1 MKSAPIPE
9 IFTALHDRF
18 GPQGWWPAETAGE
31 MIIGA
36 ILVQNTA
43 WTNVEKAI
51 ASLRAADALHWP
63 ALHRMTAPRLA
74 ALIRPAGYFNVKAAR
89 LKSFAAFLD
98 ETHGGSVE
106 ALLAR
111 PAAELRALLLG
122 VKGVGPETA
131 DSIVLY
137 AAHQPVFVVD
147 AYTRRILRRHRWA
160 REDASYDDL
169 AALFTRRLPA
179 DARLFNEYHA
189 LLVRLAKEHCTAR
202 VPACAECPL
211 RAWLPPLSR
220 SHAPIRPG

>member
-1 MKSAPIPE
+1 MPRSAPIPD

-18 GPQGWWPAETAGE
+18 GPQGWWPAETASE

-43 WTNVEKAI
+43 WINVEKAI
-51 ASLRAADALHWP
+51 ANLRAADALHWP
-63 ALHRMTAPRLA
+63 ELHRMTTPRLA

-89 LKSFAAFLD
+89 LKSFAAFLH
-98 ETHGGSVE
+98 ETHAGSVE
-106 ALLAR
+106 RLLAL
-111 PAAELRALLLG
+111 PASELRARLLAVHG
-122 VKGVGPETA
+122 IGPETA

-137 AAHQPVFVVD
+137 AAHQPAFVVD
-147 AYTRRILRRHRWA
+147 AYTRRVMRRHGWA
-160 REDASYDDL
+160 GADISYDDL

-202 VPACAECPL
+202 DPACAECPL
-211 RAWLPPLSR
+211 RAWLPRKGPL
-220 SHAPIRPG
+220 P